1 VLPTDNTIDNE
12 DQPQEGEAPARGS
25 SKLVLWLIICGLGV
39 LFLPL
44 YIISTTVKTTNEE
57 LTTEL
62 ADIEATLSA
71 TPPVP
76 AELQTLSAEF
86 ANTQLQSQTV
96 GSINS
101 TLQDS
106 YINWP
111 TVMAAL
117 GAYDLGQ
124 MSLTSITQIDNGM
137 RLTGRATRE
146 IVAMAYADMLRSSGL
161 FDNVAVESITLQSIF
176 VTATP
181 APTTVAPT
189 LDPTL
194 QTTADS
200 RVQPTVALI
209 PTIELKMTDFI
220 ISVTMKKA
228 TVNDGRST

>member
-1 VLPTDNTIDNE
+1 MLPTDNTIDNE
-12 DQPQEGEAPARGS
+12 DGLQEGEAPARGS
-25 SKLVLWLIICGLGV
+25 GKLVLWLIICGLGV

-44 YIISTTVKTTNEE
+44 YVISTTVKTTNEE

-62 ADIEATLSA
+62 TNIEATLTA

-76 AELQTLSAEF
+76 AELQTLSADF
-86 ANTQLQSQTV
+86 ANTQLQNQTV

-146 IVAMAYADMLRSSGL
+146 IVAMSYADMLRASGL
-161 FDNVAVESITLQSIF
+161 FDNVAVESITLQSVFI
-176 VTATP
+176 TATP
-181 APTTVAPT
+181 TPTTTAPTVEATVDNRSRA
-189 LDPTL
+189 
-194 QTTADS
+194 TA
-200 RVQPTVALI
+200 VPI
-209 PTIELKMTDFI
+209 PTIEVKMTDFI

>member
-1 VLPTDNTIDNE
+1 MLPTDNTIDNE
-12 DQPQEGEAPARGS
+12 DELQEGEAPARGS
-25 SKLVLWLIICGLGV
+25 GKLVLWLIICGLGV

-62 ADIEATLSA
+62 TNIEATLSA

-76 AELQTLSAEF
+76 PELQTLSADF
-86 ANTQLQSQTV
+86 SNTQMQSQTV

-101 TLQDS
+101 TLKDS

-124 MSLTSITQIDNGM
+124 MSLTSITQIDKGM
-137 RLTGRATRE
+137 RITGRATRE
-146 IVAMAYADMLRSSGL
+146 IVAMSYADMLRSSGL
-161 FDNVAVESITLQSIF
+161 FDNVAVESITLQSIYI
-176 VTATP
+176 TATP
-181 APTTVAPT
+181 TPTTTAPTVEATV
-189 LDPTL
+189 DNR
-194 QTTADS
+194 S
-200 RVQPTVALI
+200 RATVVPV
-209 PTIELKMTDFI
+209 PTIEVKMTDFI